1 MPVAFSERR
10 VERGVHIIE
19 ERYKSG
25 LVEIA
30 YYESSQRRVCLC
42 IVERQPSTRKWHLF
56 GRTGNRPMTSGRIK
70 ADILRAALAYACE
83 QRALLT
89 PATHGTPETVHG

>member
-10 VERGVHIIE
+10 VERGVNIIE

-30 YYESSQRRVCLC
+30 YYSSADRRVCLC
-42 IVERQPSTRKWHLF
+42 IVERQPGTVKWHLF
-56 GRTGNRPMTSGRIK
+56 GRTGNRPMTSGRVK
-70 ADILRAALAYACE
+70 ANILRAALEYAAE
-83 QRALLT
+83 QRAALN
-89 PATHGTPETVHG
+89 PANHGTPETVE